1 MILYDA
7 PVSHERIHMPTF
19 EKYVSDITNTNSPHR
34 IAEESELLFVRT
46 VLYGAREHALKCCMS
61 DVPVKPTIEAYTR
74 SCLSLLSECKT
85 GVAKHAIA
93 QAQENLLITCTT
105 CEPVPD
111 ELKWLATQRNDTEL
125 TSELLYGLS
134 QTYAAHGKTP
144 LVKVTSSG
152 QFSIVPATHSALHTH
167 SILTAT
173 KTTAGHKSAE
183 HVDAQRAPTP
193 SK

>member
-1 MILYDA
+1 
-7 PVSHERIHMPTF
+7 MPSF
-19 EKYVSDITNTNSPHR
+19 ENYVSDITNANNTHR
-34 IAEESELLFVRT
+34 IAEEIELLFVRT
-46 VLYGAREHALKCCMS
+46 VLYGAREHALKCSMS
-61 DVPVKPTIEAYTR
+61 DEPVKPTIEVYTK

-85 GVAKHAIA
+85 GVAKHAVER
-93 QAQENLLITCTT
+93 AQESLLITCTT

-111 ELKWLATQRNDTEL
+111 ESKWLATQRNDTEL

-134 QTYAAHGKTP
+134 QTYAAHGQDP
-144 LVKVTSSG
+144 FVEVTSSG

-173 KTTAGHKSAE
+173 RPTAGHKSAE
-183 HVDAQRAPTP
+183 HVEAQRAPTP